1 MDKLV
6 RYGAIALILPFAFA
20 IVTFINTLIVAML
33 AIAAAVFFIAAIA
46 MLLVGLVMG
55 PFVFTYS
62 IIKEVINKYDLK
74 S

>member
-20 IVTFINTLIVAML
+20 IATFINTFIVAML
-33 AIAAAVFFIAAIA
+33 AIVAAVFFIAAVA

-55 PFVFTYS
+55 PFVFTCG
-62 IIKEVINKYDLK
+62 IIKEAINKYDKK

>member
-6 RYGAIALILPFAFA
+6 RYGAVALMLPFAFA
-20 IVTFINTLIVAML
+20 IATFINTFIVAML

-62 IIKEVINKYDLK
+62 IIKEAINKYDLK